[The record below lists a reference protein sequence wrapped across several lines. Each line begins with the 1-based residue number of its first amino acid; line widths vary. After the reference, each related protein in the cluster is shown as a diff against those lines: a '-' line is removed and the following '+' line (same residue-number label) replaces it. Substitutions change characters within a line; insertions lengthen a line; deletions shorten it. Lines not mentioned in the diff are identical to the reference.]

1 MHPSATE
8 VRMDTT
14 VGSPLDVEL
23 PTRVSARGVIAGM
36 LVGLALAAM
45 MMALGNAIGA
55 TAFPRTGSPRVVSVE
70 LAAWFLLS
78 FAVGAFGG
86 GWIAAAAA
94 PALRRRDGVLHGVV
108 TWAAIA
114 LVSLTLVGGV
124 MRSLAVGMLSD
135 GSLGSQSGDAPPH
148 AMSRHKGVEIGAWG
162 GFAALVVPLLAAVGG
177 GAIGAARERRVAGR
191 RRYL

>member
-1 MHPSATE
+1 MHPAATE

-14 VGSPLDVEL
+14 VRSPLDVEW

-78 FAVGAFGG
+78 FTVGAFGG

-94 PALRRRDGVLHGVV
+94 PALRRRDGVLHGLV

-124 MRSLAVGMLSD
+124 MRSLAVGMWSD
-135 GSLGSQSGDAPPH
+135 GSLGSQSGDGLH
-148 AMSRHKGVEIGAWG
+148 AMSRHKGIEIGAWG
-162 GFAALVVPLLAAVGG
+162 GFAALIVPLLAAVGG
-177 GAIGAARERRVAGR
+177 GAIGAARERRVVGR